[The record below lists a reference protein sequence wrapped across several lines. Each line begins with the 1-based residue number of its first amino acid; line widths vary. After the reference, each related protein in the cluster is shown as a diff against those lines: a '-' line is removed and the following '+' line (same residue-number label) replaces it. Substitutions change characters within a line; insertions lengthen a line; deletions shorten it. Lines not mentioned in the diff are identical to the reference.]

1 MSKEHIRVGTFCEKC
16 RQVMCKC
23 VSNKKQTAVEFLYG
37 EMASILNYEVDPVTA
52 LKIFDIYKKA
62 KEMEKEQI
70 VDAFD
75 FGIASVINKYD
86 KAFSE
91 IDGDEYYEEKYQK

>member
-1 MSKEHIRVGTFCEKC
+1 MSKQHERVGTFCEKC

-23 VSNKKQTAVEFLYG
+23 VSKEQTAVDYLVKSLFDKG
-37 EMASILNYEVDPVTA
+37 VDIIRFI
-52 LKIFDIYKKA
+52 KEIQEA
-62 KEMEKEQI
+62 KEMEKKQT

-75 FGIASVINKYD
+75 FGIASVIKKYD

-91 IDGDEYYEEKYQK
+91 IDGDEYYEKKYQK